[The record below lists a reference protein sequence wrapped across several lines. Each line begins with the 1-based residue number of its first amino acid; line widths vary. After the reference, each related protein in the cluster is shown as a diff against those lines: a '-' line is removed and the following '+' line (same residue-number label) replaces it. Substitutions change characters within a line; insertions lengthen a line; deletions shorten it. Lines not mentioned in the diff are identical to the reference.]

1 MRYFVRNDG
10 RIYTVFPPS
19 QDLLGD
25 WVLVTVHGSTRNRRG
40 GLKSYPIRDADSAR
54 KLEGEL
60 VSRRIRHGYVEE
72 EEGLVPSEAG
82 SQSGS
87 VKGEGID

>member
-25 WVLVTVHGSTRNRRG
+25 WVLVTVRGSTRNRRG
-40 GLKSYPIRDADSAR
+40 RLKSYPIHDADSAR
-54 KLEGEL
+54 KLEAEL
-60 VSRRIRHGYVEE
+60 VGRRIRHGYLEE
-72 EEGLVPSEAG
+72 KGVVPSEGG
-82 SQSGS
+82 SQSDS
-87 VKGEGID
+87 VRGQGID